1 LSRDIL
7 YISLLPIAANIYH
20 QVVHVYGPGVLIKL
34 DPIDAYNTLCSQCIA
49 ICMAVLGSVRN

>member
-1 LSRDIL
+1 ML

-34 DPIDAYNTLCSQCIA
+34 DAIDAYNTFCGQCIT